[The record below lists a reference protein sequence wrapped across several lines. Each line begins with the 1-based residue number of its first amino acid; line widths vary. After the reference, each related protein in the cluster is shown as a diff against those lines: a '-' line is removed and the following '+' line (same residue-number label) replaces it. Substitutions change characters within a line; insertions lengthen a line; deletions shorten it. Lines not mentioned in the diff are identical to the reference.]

1 MNDIMVSI
9 LRYAYIPCK
18 FREQYLDSEYLLTR
32 LTWMLN
38 LAYRLVDN
46 NGDHHDQGQDVG

>member
-18 FREQYLDSEYLLTR
+18 FREQYLDSEYLLTPI
-32 LTWMLN
+32 TWMLN